1 MTENYIVAYRANK
14 TYTPISLFIN
24 GDVIDSTF
32 PIRNEWD
39 AIDMVL
45 EFCDPADRE
54 VVSKKT
60 ILSYEA
66 YKEDVE
72 NITLGMLEV
81 LSEV

>member
-1 MTENYIVAYRANK
+1 
-14 TYTPISLFIN
+14 
-24 GDVIDSTF
+24 
-32 PIRNEWD
+32 
-39 AIDMVL
+39 MVL

-54 VVSKKT
+54 VVAKKT